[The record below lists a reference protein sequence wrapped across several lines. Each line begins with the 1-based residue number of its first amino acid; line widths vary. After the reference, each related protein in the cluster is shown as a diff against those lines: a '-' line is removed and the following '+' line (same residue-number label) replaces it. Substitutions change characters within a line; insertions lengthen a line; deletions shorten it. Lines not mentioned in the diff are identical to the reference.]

1 MNVQINNSVG
11 ARFKLIARKSSTEE
25 ITRETG
31 WFKNIVLD
39 TGLNRMAENTWIDRV
54 RVGSGNSAPV
64 ASQTQLD
71 NTIASS
77 NTTLNGGDSISKQTT
92 TLPYY
97 VAAKRTYR
105 FPEGV
110 AAGNISE
117 VGCGWGT
124 GLDLWNRALVKD
136 LNGDPTTITVLSD
149 EFLDVIIEVRYY
161 PTQSFSGS
169 FNLLNKT
176 GQIVSTHTYTGL
188 PQFAETS
195 TITFN
200 KLTGQRLQL
209 FSGSMNNETTSPS
222 SSLGYV
228 TSISTYPSPKTLTC
242 TNAFPLVTANG
253 SIKTV
258 TQFFNTISSST
269 SGNGSVYKFEI
280 DPPIVKTDQ
289 MVLSFTLSISWERYE
304 ELEAP
309 LEPPSVG
316 VS

>member
-1 MNVQINNSVG
+1 MNVQINNSIG
-11 ARFKLIARKSSTEE
+11 ARFKLVARKASTEE

-39 TGLNRMAENTWIDRV
+39 TGLNQMSVGTWIDRV
-54 RVGSGNSAPV
+54 RVGSGNSTPV

-71 NTIASS
+71 NTIAST
-77 NTTLNGGDSISKQTT
+77 NTVLNANDSLSRQTT
-92 TLPYY
+92 TPPYY
-97 VAAKRTYR
+97 LAAKRTYR
-105 FPEGV
+105 FSEGT

-161 PTQSFSGS
+161 PVQSFSGS

-176 GQIVSTHTYTGL
+176 GQVVSSHTYTGI
-188 PQFAETS
+188 PQFSES
-195 TITFN
+195 PILTFVKMVGLRTN
-200 KLTGQRLQL
+200 LY
-209 FSGSMNNETTSPS
+209 SGNMNDINTNPS
-222 SSLGYV
+222 STLGDV
-228 TSISTYPSPKTLTC
+228 LTSSTYPSPRTLTC
-242 TNAFPLVTANG
+242 TSSFPLTTANG

-258 TQFFNTISSST
+258 RQQFSTISST
-269 SGNGSVYKFEI
+269 SSSVGSAYKFEI

-289 MVLSFTLSISWERYE
+289 MVLSFTLSVSWDRYE
-304 ELEAP
+304 GE
-309 LEPPSVG
+309 
-316 VS
+316 

>member
-11 ARFKLIARKSSTEE
+11 ARFKLVVRKASTEE
-25 ITRETG
+25 ITRETE

-39 TGLNRMAENTWIDRV
+39 IGLNQMSVGTWIDRV
-54 RVGSGNSAPV
+54 RVGSGNSTPV

-71 NTIASS
+71 STIAS
-77 NTTLNGGDSISKQTT
+77 TTTVLTGSDSISKQTT
-92 TLPYY
+92 TSPYY

-149 EFLDVIIEVRYY
+149 EFLDVIVEVRYY

-176 GQIVSTHTYTGL
+176 GQIVSSHNYTGL
-188 PQFAETS
+188 PHFDELNTLAFNKIEGLSVQLYSGNMNGVVTPPTS
-195 TITFN
+195 TITN
-200 KLTGQRLQL
+200 L
-209 FSGSMNNETTSPS
+209 S
-222 SSLGYV
+222 SVAS
-228 TSISTYPSPKTLTC
+228 SYPSPRTLTC
-242 TNAFPLVTANG
+242 TTSFPLTSGNG

-258 TQFFNTISSST
+258 RQNFTTISST
-269 SGNGSVYKFEI
+269 SAYAGSGYKFEI
-280 DPPIVKTDQ
+280 DPPVVKTNQ
-289 MVLSFTLSISWERYE
+289 MVLSFTFSISWDRYE
-304 ELEAP
+304 GE
-309 LEPPSVG
+309 
-316 VS
+316 

>member
-11 ARFKLIARKSSTEE
+11 ARFKLVARKASTEE
-25 ITRETG
+25 ITKETD

-39 TGLNRMAENTWIDRV
+39 TGLNQMSVGIWIDRV
-54 RVGSGNSAPV
+54 RVGSGNSTPA

-71 NTIASS
+71 NTIAST
-77 NTTLNGGDSISKQTT
+77 NAIQDSGSVTKQTT
-92 TLPYY
+92 ISPYY

-105 FPEGV
+105 FAEGV

-117 VGCGWGT
+117 VGCGWGN

-149 EFLDVIIEVRYY
+149 EFLDVIVEVRFY

-176 GQIVSTHTYTGL
+176 GQTVSTHTYTGL
-188 PQFAETS
+188 PQFAEGATVSFPKMTGYRVSLWSGNMNGVTTDPTS
-195 TITFN
+195 
-200 KLTGQRLQL
+200 QL
-209 FSGSMNNETTSPS
+209 GIVNSTT
-222 SSLGYV
+222 
-228 TSISTYPSPKTLTC
+228 TYPSPRTLTC
-242 TNAFPLVTANG
+242 STSFPLNAANG

-258 TQFFNTISSST
+258 LQQAYIIS
-269 SGNGSVYKFEI
+269 NGVSVYKFEI

-289 MVLSFTLSISWERYE
+289 MVLSFTTSISWDRYE

-309 LEPPSVG
+309 LEPPSIG

>member
-11 ARFKLIARKSSTEE
+11 ARFKLVARKASTEE
-25 ITRETG
+25 ITRETE

-39 TGLNRMAENTWIDRV
+39 TGLNRMSVGNWIDRV
-54 RVGSGNSAPV
+54 RVGSGNSTPV

-71 NTIASS
+71 STIAS
-77 NTTLNGGDSISKQTT
+77 TTTVLSGGDSISKQTT

-124 GLDLWNRALVKD
+124 GQDLWNRALVKD

-149 EFLDVIIEVRYY
+149 EFLDVIVEVRYY

-176 GQIVSTHTYTGL
+176 GQIVSSHTYTGL
-188 PQFAETS
+188 PQFNEVSVNFSKVSGRNAV
-195 TITFN
+195 
-200 KLTGQRLQL
+200 L
-209 FSGSMNNETTSPS
+209 FSGSLNNVITYPS
-222 SSLGYV
+222 SELGYV
-228 TSISTYPSPKTLTC
+228 ASISTYPSPKTLTC
-242 TNAFPLVTANG
+242 TNSFPLTTANG

-258 TQFFNTISSST
+258 LQEIITISHGGT
-269 SGNGSVYKFEI
+269 IYKFEI
-280 DPPIVKTDQ
+280 DPPIVKTNL
-289 MVLSFTLSISWERYE
+289 MVLSFTFSISWDRYE
-304 ELEAP
+304 GA
-309 LEPPSVG
+309 
-316 VS
+316 

>member
-11 ARFKLIARKSSTEE
+11 ARFKLVARKASTEE
-25 ITRETG
+25 ITRETE

-39 TGLNRMAENTWIDRV
+39 TGLNRMSVGTWIDRV
-54 RVGSGNSAPV
+54 RVGSGNSTPV

-71 NTIASS
+71 STIAST
-77 NTTLNGGDSISKQTT
+77 NTVLNGSELISKQTS

-124 GLDLWNRALVKD
+124 GSDLWNRALVKD

-149 EFLDVIIEVRYY
+149 EFLDVIVEVRHY

-169 FNLLNKT
+169 FNLLDKA
-176 GQIVSTHTYTGL
+176 GQIVSSHTYTGL
-188 PQFAETS
+188 PQFAEGAS
-195 TITFN
+195 PTFN
-200 KLTGQRLQL
+200 KVTGTFVQL
-209 FSGSMNNETTSPS
+209 YSGDMNGVVTTPS
-222 SSLGYV
+222 SPLASLSTV
-228 TSISTYPSPKTLTC
+228 STYPSPRTLTF
-242 TNAFPLVTANG
+242 TNSFPLNTANG

-258 TQFFNTISSST
+258 QQLFTTISIASTYGGSS
-269 SGNGSVYKFEI
+269 YKFEI

-289 MVLSFTLSISWERYE
+289 MVLSFTTSISWDRYE
-304 ELEAP
+304 GE
-309 LEPPSVG
+309 
-316 VS
+316 